1 MLQYLGMNI
10 EKFEESWFLDSK
22 TFMDTKSKFSG
33 GQVVIVGGSSLFHGA
48 PIMALKACSRIVGMV
63 YFACTKDDE
72 GAVNLIKSQLQ
83 AFVWIPEDD
92 IDGYIEKSDAIL
104 IGPGMMRS
112 HVKEHGFVCDDE
124 GHKTRELTLG
134 LFKKH
139 PDKKWIVDGGALQVM
154 EADELP
160 KGSIVTPNSKE
171 FEMVFGIPQPADME
185 ERAKVICEEARKYGI
200 VILTKDETSLVS
212 DGERVIAIG
221 GGSDG
226 LVKGGVGDV
235 TAGLVLGFLAKDT
248 RLDSCCFASHLV
260 KMAGKKL
267 MNERGLMFSA
277 QDLAEEVPL
286 VYGEMLKRL

>member
-1 MLQYLGMNI
+1 MKI
-10 EKFEESWFLDSK
+10 EKFEENWFLKSM
-22 TFMDTKSKFSG
+22 TFKDTKSKFSG

-48 PIMALKACSRIVGMV
+48 PIMSLKASSRIVGMV
-63 YFACTKDDE
+63 YFACPKEDE

-92 IDGYIEKSDAIL
+92 IDGYIEKSDAVL

-124 GHKTRELTLG
+124 GHKTRGLTLG

-139 PDKKWIVDGGALQVM
+139 SNKKWIVDGGALQVIR
-154 EADELP
+154 ADELP

-171 FEMVFGIPQPADME
+171 FEMIFGIPQPANME
-185 ERAKVICEEARKYGI
+185 DRANVICEVASKYGI

-212 DGERVIAIG
+212 DGDRVIPIE

-235 TAGLVLGFLAKDT
+235 TAGLVLGFLAKDDA
-248 RLDSCCFASHLV
+248 LEACAYASHLV
-260 KMAGKKL
+260 KVAGRKL
-267 MNERGLMFSA
+267 MKERGLMFSA
-277 QDLAEEVPL
+277 QDLAETVPL
-286 VYGEMLKRL
+286 VYGELVERL

>member
-1 MLQYLGMNI
+1 MKI
-10 EKFEESWFLDSK
+10 DKFEESWFLDSK
-22 TFMDTKSKFSG
+22 TFRDTKSKFSG

-63 YFACTKDDE
+63 YFASSKEDE
-72 GAVNLIKSQLQ
+72 GAANLIKSQLQ

-92 IDGYIEKSDAIL
+92 IDGYIEKSDAVL

-139 PDKKWIVDGGALQVM
+139 PDKKWIVDGGALQVIR
-154 EADELP
+154 ADELP

-185 ERAKVICEEARKYGI
+185 ERAKVICEVAREYGI

-212 DGERVIAIG
+212 DGGRVISIE

-235 TAGLVLGFLAKDT
+235 TAGLVLGYLAKDSQ
-248 RLDSCCFASHLV
+248 LEACAYASHLV
-260 KMAGKKL
+260 KVAGKKL
-267 MNERGLMFSA
+267 MKERSLMFSA
-277 QDLAEEVPL
+277 QDLAETIPS
-286 VYGEMLKRL
+286 VYGELVERL

>member
-1 MLQYLGMNI
+1 MKI

-22 TFMDTKSKFSG
+22 TFRDTKSKFSG
-33 GQVVIVGGSSLFHGA
+33 GQVVVVGGSSLFHGA

-63 YFACTKDDE
+63 YFACPKDDE
-72 GAVNLIKSQLQ
+72 GAVNMIKSQLQ

-92 IDGYIEKSDAIL
+92 IDGYIEKSDAVL

-124 GHKTRELTLG
+124 GQKTRDLTVG
-134 LFKKH
+134 LFKKF
-139 PDKKWIVDGGALQVM
+139 PNKKWIVDGGALQVIK
-154 EADELP
+154 ADELP

-171 FEMVFGIPQPADME
+171 FEMVFGIPQPTDMK
-185 ERAKVICEEARKYGI
+185 ERAKVICEVAREYGI

-212 DGERVIAIG
+212 DGERIIAIE

-235 TAGLVLGFLAKDT
+235 TAGLALGFLSKD
-248 RLDSCCFASHLV
+248 DSLESCAFASHLI
-260 KMAGKKL
+260 KLAGKKL
-267 MNERGLMFSA
+267 MMERGLMFSA
-277 QDLAEEVPL
+277 QDLAEIVPT
-286 VYGEMLKRL
+286 VYGELFKRL